1 MPCFSPHFLVAE
13 VKKKNVFS
21 LLVWNASYMDKD
33 NKSNQCANTT
43 MAKNTV
49 TAKIQKWLPLNWA
62 ICCLYWLQYNYFI
75 YFNIV
80 CIDHS
85 HGKTDIRVFE
95 EKERM
100 LMMCTCSRQRSL
112 SMKYFNKKHKISK
125 TKKAGD
131 AKKFTLYQ
139 RPIPYNVNFLSFKIQ
154 NICHG
159 QYLYSN
165 QNLKSQD
172 PSTM

>member
-1 MPCFSPHFLVAE
+1 MC
-13 VKKKNVFS
+13 
-21 LLVWNASYMDKD
+21 
-33 NKSNQCANTT
+33 
-43 MAKNTV
+43 NTV
-49 TAKIQKWLPLNWA
+49 FLTSFSGGRGQEKKYFLTY
-62 ICCLYWLQYNYFI
+62 CKECLLHGQGQQEQPMCKYNHGKEYSNSKNPKMTPIKLSQMLFVLI
-75 YFNIV
+75 AVHFNIV

-125 TKKAGD
+125 TKKADD

-139 RPIPYNVNFLSFKIQ
+139 RPIPYNVNFLYFKIQ

>member
-1 MPCFSPHFLVAE
+1 M
-13 VKKKNVFS
+13 FS
-21 LLVWNASYMDKD
+21 LHVRNASYTDKD
-33 NKSNQCANTT
+33 NKRNPCA

>member
-1 MPCFSPHFLVAE
+1 
-13 VKKKNVFS
+13 
-21 LLVWNASYMDKD
+21 
-33 NKSNQCANTT
+33 
-43 MAKNTV
+43 
-49 TAKIQKWLPLNWA
+49 
-62 ICCLYWLQYNYFI
+62 
-75 YFNIV
+75 
-80 CIDHS
+80 
-85 HGKTDIRVFE
+85 
-95 EKERM
+95 M

-172 PSTM
+172 PSTMQTKHSVIHPSRWPNILPTSVFLHVIGMLRQQPQITWVIFWVFHLSLEKYFDIFIGKYLISRKSFKVFLQYHYTFIIVGPEFHEDHEDRL